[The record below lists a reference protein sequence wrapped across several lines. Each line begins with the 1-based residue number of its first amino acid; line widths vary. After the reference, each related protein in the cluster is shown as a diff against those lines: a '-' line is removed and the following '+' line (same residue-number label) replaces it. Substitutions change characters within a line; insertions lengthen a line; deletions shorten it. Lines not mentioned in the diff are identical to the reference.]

1 MTGAAKALCLW
12 VQIVRIIY
20 DISMNSFRGLQ
31 LEGKTQE
38 HSERVAWPL
47 QWPHGGKCSA
57 QAGTQEGNADF
68 GPQSHL

>member
-1 MTGAAKALCLW
+1 MINSEGPVPQEQTSDNAINRNICLW

-20 DISMNSFRGLQ
+20 DISMNYFRGLQ

-47 QWPHGGKCSA
+47 Q
-57 QAGTQEGNADF
+57 
-68 GPQSHL
+68 